1 MTKLTLTIEGDAT
14 ALAAVLAV
22 LSSTGDP
29 VMPEIKGN
37 DPSTPT
43 GAPTAPSAPISP
55 APIPM
60 PVPMPQAPSGDDDDE
75 GEQAATGDVD
85 ASGLPWDERIHAGT
99 KTVTAKGMWKKRKGV
114 DAATISAVE
123 QALRGGPPG
132 LQAAQ
137 TMPPIPAPMAVP
149 IGSVPP
155 MPGNPPSVPTAAPS
169 IPVAPTPP
177 TAPSAVS
184 GDTDMMTLMSKVAEK
199 STAGVINA
207 DYIAGLAQRCGAN
220 ALTDLM
226 GKQELINYAVQ
237 LMTQDGVW

>member
-14 ALAAVLAV
+14 ALAAVLAA

-37 DPSTPT
+37 ELPTPT
-43 GAPTAPSAPISP
+43 GGGTTGAPVSPVPSAPISP

-60 PVPMPQAPSGDDDDE
+60 AVPMPQAPNGDDDDE

-114 DAATISAVE
+114 DTATISAVE

-137 TMPPIPAPMAVP
+137 AMPPIPAPMAVP

-155 MPGNPPSVPTAAPS
+155 MPAPEAVPIPAMPAP
-169 IPVAPTPP
+169 APTGN
-177 TAPSAVS
+177 V
-184 GDTDMMTLMSKVAEK
+184 DMMTLMSKVAEK

-237 LMTQDGVW
+237 LMTADGVW